1 MVVVL
6 ASSILAKNCYQG
18 FGEMTLGEEEATLDA
33 SGLVR
38 HEEDEVIQ
46 DRTTHR
52 GLVEKEVQAVMGAH
66 YSLAIVPVEGTRQG
80 AR

>member
-18 FGEMTLGEEEATLDA
+18 FGEMTLGEEATLDA

-66 YSLAIVPVEGTRQG
+66 YSLAMVPVEGTRQG

>member
-1 MVVVL
+1 MVL

-18 FGEMTLGEEEATLDA
+18 FGEMTLGEEATLDA

-52 GLVEKEVQAVMGAH
+52 GLVGKEVQAVMGAH

>member
-18 FGEMTLGEEEATLDA
+18 FGEMTLGEEATLDA

-66 YSLAIVPVEGTRQG
+66 
-80 AR
+80 